1 MPAKTTAATKV
12 QPTSP
17 YLTVRGAADAID
29 LYKKAFGA
37 KEKGRMPAQDGR
49 RLMHADL
56 TINGGTVMLSDEF
69 PEHGGPSAPGNGSAP
84 PVAITIQY
92 SKPAEV
98 DAVFRRAIDAG
109 CTSTMEP
116 QDTFWEARFAVLATA
131 AWVVSGDAVRAVA
144 VLVVATPCPLILAA
158 PVAIVSG
165 LSRSARI
172 GVIVKGGGALER
184 LAGSR
189 VLLLD

>member
-1 MPAKTTAATKV
+1 MPTKTATRIKA

-17 YLTVRGAADAID
+17 YLTVRGAADAIAF
-29 LYKKAFGA
+29 YKKAFGA
-37 KEKGRMPAQDGR
+37 KENTRMPAQDGR

-69 PEHGGPSAPGNGSAP
+69 PEHGGPSAPGNGGAP

-98 DAVFRRAIDAG
+98 DATFRRAVKAG

-116 QDTFWEARFAVLATA
+116 QDTFWEARFAMLADPFGHRWMLNA
-131 AWVVSGDAVRAVA
+131 
-144 VLVVATPCPLILAA
+144 PLPKRKAA
-158 PVAIVSG
+158 PKKA
-165 LSRSARI
+165 AA
-172 GVIVKGGGALER
+172 KKK
-184 LAGSR
+184 
-189 VLLLD
+189 